1 MSFEQ
6 VRALIAQQLNLN
18 EEEITRESRLVDDLH
33 ADSLDIVELV
43 MSLEEEIGNE
53 ISDDELSK
61 LKTVG
66 DIVAYVE
73 N

>member
-1 MSFEQ
+1 MSFEK
-6 VRALIAQQLNLN
+6 VRALIAQQLNLDEN
-18 EEEITRESRLVDDLH
+18 EITRESRLVDDLH

-43 MSLEEEIGNE
+43 MSLEEEIGTE
-53 ISDDELSK
+53 ISDEELSK

-73 N
+73 K

>member
-1 MSFEQ
+1 MSFEN

-18 EEEITRESRLVDDLH
+18 ESEITRESRLVDDLH

-43 MSLEEEIGNE
+43 MSLEEEIGTE
-53 ISDDELSK
+53 ISDEELSK

-73 N
+73 K